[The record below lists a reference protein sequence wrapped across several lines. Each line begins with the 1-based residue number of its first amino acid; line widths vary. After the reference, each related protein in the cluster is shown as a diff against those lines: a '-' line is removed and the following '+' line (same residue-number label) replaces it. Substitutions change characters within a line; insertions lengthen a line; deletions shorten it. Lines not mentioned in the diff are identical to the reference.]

1 MVGTAGTVTIA
12 HISDLHCGEQH
23 FEPNLLERA
32 IAEVND
38 LAPEIV
44 ICSGD
49 LTTFGF
55 RHEYQLARQYLDR
68 IECDSV
74 VVVPGNHDVPLYN
87 LYERFVERLDRFH
100 RYITPEREPA
110 YTDDEVAVLGTN
122 TARSLTWKG
131 GRVNSAQIARI
142 KERLSNID
150 PRVTKIVVS
159 HHPFDLPQGFSES
172 HLVGGA
178 RMAMGHLAECGA
190 DLLLA
195 GHMHVSAV
203 CRTVLRYQI
212 AGHSALVIQAGTATS
227 TRGRGEMNSFNR
239 LRIESGLVE
248 IEQWTWSW
256 ESKSFAASNSE
267 TYRKTA
273 DGWEPSLG

>member
-1 MVGTAGTVTIA
+1 MSRTIV
-12 HISDLHCGEQH
+12 HLSDIH
-23 FEPNLLERA
+23 FGNVAPA
-32 IAEVND
+32 I
-38 LAPEIV
+38 LAPLIKAV
-44 ICSGD
+44 RRMSPHVVVVSGD
-49 LTTFGF
+49 LTQ
-55 RHEYQLARQYLDR
+55 RARTEEFLEARSFLDR
-68 IECDSV
+68 LPQPQI
-74 VVVPGNHDVPLYN
+74 VVPGNHDVPLYN
-87 LYERFVERLDRFH
+87 LYERFVERLDRYH
-100 RYITPEREPA
+100 RYITTEREPA